1 MKAKSY
7 FILSLFLCSILH
19 SQDLDVR
26 FTSEPSKNS
35 LGINENLRIDF
46 KMNQDGD
53 NFNAPNFED
62 FRVVGGPNQSVSN
75 TWVNGK
81 RTFSKVYSY
90 YLTPLKTGKL
100 TIGQATIEIN
110 SQVYKTIPVV
120 VDVTESVTISKNP
133 NDPSYLVDENLHL
146 VAEASNISPF
156 LNEGISI
163 TYKLFFSPQINVTN
177 VGEIDSPK
185 YSDFWSHNIKIP
197 RLQIERGTYKGKS
210 YNYVIWK
217 KIVLYPQKVG
227 ELNVLP
233 LTLDVSVDVPTNKRD
248 FFGNRIYTQV
258 PKTVTAGKREINVLA
273 LPKNAPDNFGAD
285 VASELQSSIGIPFKE
300 VENHFTRQG
309 SREEVVHLS
318 SALKALAVSLFKIA
332 NDIRWMGS
340 GPVSGLG
347 DLKIPAL
354 QPGSSIMPGKV
365 NPVIPEMMMQVSA
378 QVIGN
383 DTTITFSS
391 ANGNFELN
399 TMLPVM
405 AHNLLESIALLTTGV
420 SVFGEKLIKDLEAN
434 TEKLNED
441 TQKNSILVT
450 ALVPKLGYDVAAEVA
465 KEAMENGLTIKDV
478 LLSKEL
484 MSEGDIDDLLDI
496 EKLI

>member
-1 MKAKSY
+1 MNKKETRIEKDSMGEFEVPIDAMYGASTARAIENFPISDLKFSKSFIRALGEIKKACAVVNQNNQLLDKKIATAIIDGAQEVISGNYDKDFAVDIFQTGSGTSTNMNANEIIAKIASDKTGESIHPNDNVNMSQSSNDVIPTATNVAAVIDVTQGLIPELSNLISLLYEKAKQWEKVY
-7 FILSLFLCSILH
+7 
-19 SQDLDVR
+19 
-26 FTSEPSKNS
+26 KNGRTHLMDATPVS
-35 LGINENLRIDF
+35 LGQEFSGYAYLINER
-46 KMNQDGD
+46 MGD
-53 NFNAPNFED
+53 IKASLDNVQKLAIGGTA
-62 FRVVGGPNQSVSN
+62 VG
-75 TWVNGK
+75 
-81 RTFSKVYSY
+81 
-90 YLTPLKTGKL
+90 TG
-100 TIGQATIEIN
+100 I
-110 SQVYKTIPVV
+110 
-120 VDVTESVTISKNP
+120 
-133 NDPSYLVDENLHL
+133 
-146 VAEASNISPF
+146 
-156 LNEGISI
+156 
-163 TYKLFFSPQINVTN
+163 
-177 VGEIDSPK
+177 
-185 YSDFWSHNIKIP
+185 
-197 RLQIERGTYKGKS
+197 
-210 YNYVIWK
+210 
-217 KIVLYPQKVG
+217 
-227 ELNVLP
+227 
-233 LTLDVSVDVPTNKRD
+233 
-248 FFGNRIYTQV
+248 
-258 PKTVTAGKREINVLA
+258 
-273 LPKNAPDNFGAD
+273 NAPDNFGAD
-285 VASELQSSIGIPFKE
+285 VANELQSSIGIPFKE

>member
-1 MKAKSY
+1 MNKKETRIEKDSMGEFEVPIDAMYGASTARAIENFPISELKFSRSFIRALGEIKKA
-7 FILSLFLCSILH
+7 CA
-19 SQDLDVR
+19 VV
-26 FTSEPSKNS
+26 
-35 LGINENLRIDF
+35 
-46 KMNQDGD
+46 NQDNKLLDKKIATAIIDGAEEVIAGNHD
-53 NFNAPNFED
+53 KDFAVDIFQTGSGTSTNMNANEIIAKIASD
-62 FRVVGGPNQSVSN
+62 
-75 TWVNGK
+75 
-81 RTFSKVYSY
+81 
-90 YLTPLKTGKL
+90 KTGESIHPNDHVNMSQSSNDVIP
-100 TIGQATIEIN
+100 TATNVAAVI
-110 SQVYKTIPVV
+110 
-120 VDVTESVTISKNP
+120 DVTEGLIPELDNLIS
-133 NDPSYLVDENLHL
+133 L
-146 VAEASNISPF
+146 
-156 LNEGISI
+156 LNEKAKQWEKVYKNGRTHLMDATPVSLGQEFSGYADLINERMGDIKASLDNVQKLAIGGTAVGTGI
-163 TYKLFFSPQINVTN
+163 
-177 VGEIDSPK
+177 
-185 YSDFWSHNIKIP
+185 
-197 RLQIERGTYKGKS
+197 
-210 YNYVIWK
+210 
-217 KIVLYPQKVG
+217 
-227 ELNVLP
+227 
-233 LTLDVSVDVPTNKRD
+233 
-248 FFGNRIYTQV
+248 
-258 PKTVTAGKREINVLA
+258 
-273 LPKNAPDNFGAD
+273 NAPDNFGAD

-420 SVFGEKLIKDLEAN
+420 NVFGEKLIKDLEAN

-465 KEAMENGLTIKDV
+465 KEAMDNGLTIKDV

-484 MSEGDIDDLLDI
+484 MTEGDIDDLLDI

>member
-1 MKAKSY
+1 MNKKETRIEKDSMGEFEVPIDAMYGASTARAIENFPISDLKFSRSFIRGLGEIKKACAVVNQNNQLLDKKIATAIIDSAQEVISGNHDKDFAVDIFQTGSGTSTNMNANEIIAKIASDKTGESIHPNDHVNMSQSSNDVIPTATNVAAVIDVNEGLIPELNNLISLLNEKAKQWEKVY
-7 FILSLFLCSILH
+7 
-19 SQDLDVR
+19 
-26 FTSEPSKNS
+26 KNGRTHLMDATPVS
-35 LGINENLRIDF
+35 LGQEFFGYADLINER
-46 KMNQDGD
+46 MGD
-53 NFNAPNFED
+53 IKASLDNVQKLAIGGTA
-62 FRVVGGPNQSVSN
+62 VG
-75 TWVNGK
+75 
-81 RTFSKVYSY
+81 
-90 YLTPLKTGKL
+90 TG
-100 TIGQATIEIN
+100 I
-110 SQVYKTIPVV
+110 
-120 VDVTESVTISKNP
+120 
-133 NDPSYLVDENLHL
+133 
-146 VAEASNISPF
+146 
-156 LNEGISI
+156 
-163 TYKLFFSPQINVTN
+163 
-177 VGEIDSPK
+177 
-185 YSDFWSHNIKIP
+185 
-197 RLQIERGTYKGKS
+197 
-210 YNYVIWK
+210 
-217 KIVLYPQKVG
+217 
-227 ELNVLP
+227 
-233 LTLDVSVDVPTNKRD
+233 
-248 FFGNRIYTQV
+248 
-258 PKTVTAGKREINVLA
+258 
-273 LPKNAPDNFGAD
+273 NAPDNYGAD
-285 VASELQSSIGIPFKE
+285 VANELQSSIGIPFKE

>member
-1 MKAKSY
+1 MNKKETRIEKDSMGEFEVPIDAMYGASTARAIENFPISELKFSRSFIRALGEIKKACAVVNQNNK
-7 FILSLFLCSILH
+7 L
-19 SQDLDVR
+19 LDKKIATAIIDGAKEVISGNHDKD
-26 FTSEPSKNS
+26 FAVDIFQTGSGTSTNMNA
-35 LGINENLRIDF
+35 NEIIAKIASD
-46 KMNQDGD
+46 
-53 NFNAPNFED
+53 
-62 FRVVGGPNQSVSN
+62 
-75 TWVNGK
+75 
-81 RTFSKVYSY
+81 
-90 YLTPLKTGKL
+90 KTGESIHPNDHVNMSQSSNDVIP
-100 TIGQATIEIN
+100 TATNVAAVI
-110 SQVYKTIPVV
+110 
-120 VDVTESVTISKNP
+120 DVTEGLIPELDNLIS
-133 NDPSYLVDENLHL
+133 L
-146 VAEASNISPF
+146 
-156 LNEGISI
+156 LNEKAKQWEKVYKNGRTHLMDATPVSLGQEFSGYADLINERMGDIKASLDNVQKLAIGGTAVGTGI
-163 TYKLFFSPQINVTN
+163 
-177 VGEIDSPK
+177 
-185 YSDFWSHNIKIP
+185 
-197 RLQIERGTYKGKS
+197 
-210 YNYVIWK
+210 
-217 KIVLYPQKVG
+217 
-227 ELNVLP
+227 
-233 LTLDVSVDVPTNKRD
+233 
-248 FFGNRIYTQV
+248 
-258 PKTVTAGKREINVLA
+258 
-273 LPKNAPDNFGAD
+273 NAPDNFGTD

-465 KEAMENGLTIKDV
+465 KEAMKSGITIKDV

-484 MSEGDIDDLLDI
+484 MSEVDIDDLLDI